1 METYDAF
8 ESSNIASLKYDS
20 DTLTLQVSFHNGSDY
35 QYFDIPPQIWEAF
48 KLAESKGVFL
58 NSEIKGTYRYS
69 KV

>member
-1 METYDAF
+1 METFDAF
-8 ESSNIASLKYDS
+8 ESSNIASLKYDAE
-20 DTLTLQVSFHNGSDY
+20 TLTLQVSFHNGSDY
-35 QYFDIPPQIWEAF
+35 QYFDVPQQTWEAM

>member
-20 DTLTLQVSFHNGSDY
+20 DTLTLQVSFHNGSAY
-35 QYFDIPPQIWEAF
+35 QYFDVPQQIWEAF
-48 KLAESKGVFL
+48 KLADSKGVFL
-58 NSEIKGTYRYS
+58 NAEIKGTYRYS